1 MKAIQ
6 YKAFGGSDV
15 IELIESP
22 TPVIKNEH
30 DVLIKIKAASVNPLD
45 VKIRSGILQEIR
57 PVDLPFIPGNDATG
71 VVVGVGSGVRKFNE
85 GDEVIVITTEGTYT
99 EYMVVNERA
108 VSLKPKNISF
118 VEAASIAVNITAA
131 QSTLFIEGKLE
142 KGQKVLIQGGAG
154 AVGAAMVQMAK
165 YQGAYVIATA
175 SGKGLELL
183 KSIGADEAID
193 YKSQD
198 VTALVKNVD
207 LIADC
212 AGGESQAKLFEVLK
226 PGGTLLSLVSPPSPE
241 LAQKF
246 KVEARFVFSDL
257 SAKTLDV
264 GLDLVKAGMLKPFVT
279 RTFKLEEAAQ
289 AQDFLSA
296 GGVNGKVVLTVG

>member
-1 MKAIQ
+1 
-6 YKAFGGSDV
+6 
-15 IELIESP
+15 
-22 TPVIKNEH
+22 
-30 DVLIKIKAASVNPLD
+30 
-45 VKIRSGILQEIR
+45 
-57 PVDLPFIPGNDATG
+57 
-71 VVVGVGSGVRKFNE
+71 E

-264 GLDLVKAGMLKPFVT
+264 
-279 RTFKLEEAAQ
+279 
-289 AQDFLSA
+289 
-296 GGVNGKVVLTVG
+296 